1 MKPISENTHFKTD
14 LKTLAM
20 VITAIAIAVWT
31 YSEINNRLTKLE
43 TSEQLMKQDLLEAS
57 TQKPIDQEQFM
68 LIEHMAGQV
77 EKLTTRV
84 DDMMHN
90 KVMINSIAKDLDKA
104 LNDIEKLK
112 DSVRANIGKLNGEH

>member
-1 MKPISENTHFKTD
+1 
-14 LKTLAM
+14 
-20 VITAIAIAVWT
+20 
-31 YSEINNRLTKLE
+31 
-43 TSEQLMKQDLLEAS
+43 LMEQDLLEAS

-68 LIEHMAGQV
+68 LIEHLAVQV

-90 KVMINSIAKDLDKA
+90 KVMIGSIDKDLDKA

-112 DSVRANIGKLNGEH
+112 DSVRANIGKLNGDH

>member
-1 MKPISENTHFKTD
+1 MITEQTSFKTD
-14 LKTLAM
+14 IKTLVM
-20 VITAIAIAVWT
+20 IVVGISISVWT
-31 YSEINNRLTKLE
+31 YAQINSRIIHLE
-43 TSEQLMKQDLLEAS
+43 TSKALMEQDLLEAS

-68 LIEHMAGQV
+68 LIEHLAVQV

-90 KVMINSIAKDLDKA
+90 KVMIGSIDKDLDKA

-112 DSVRANIGKLNGEH
+112 DSVRANIGKLNGDH